1 MRPAGTRGYGGT
13 LNRPIKNKEA
23 SATIPAR
30 RPGGVVE
37 LTCGRLAM
45 KRPPIPRLTPWQ
57 PGAAPAQAQTS
68 PAASPVLGQRPNAPF
83 QPLVQDTEGDSPLR
97 LMGFYFA
104 LVLIFLRIALLAEVI
119 TFKTDTN
126 FRLVLIFGASTLLLL
141 LLSGGLRRCFQGA
154 AALWFCGYLLWLLVA
169 APFSVW
175 KGGTFETL
183 RAAFLTEFSL
193 FFVIVGLTRTVE
205 DLRKICTAVAAG
217 GTLALIFCRLM
228 GGNETGR
235 LSLPFGT
242 LQNPNDLAIHLLLV
256 LPFVA
261 LAFYAGNGVVRLLAM
276 PTAVGLLYAVL
287 LTGSRM
293 ALVVMALTVVF
304 ILVRS
309 TMMQRIA
316 MVGVFMVAG
325 VIAVA
330 FMPAL
335 TIQRYLT
342 VFSSQ
347 PQTIV
352 DLDEYQG
359 AVGSTEARMA
369 LLRTSIK
376 LTLQNPLFGAGPGQ
390 FAVEEEALQK
400 EVGRRGSWQV
410 THNTYTQVSSE
421 AGIPALFFYCAA
433 ILAALFGM
441 HRIYK
446 FCARRNDP
454 DSRLL
459 VHMAFCLR
467 LALVTIALC
476 SMFGSLAYRSYLPM
490 ILGLSVAFIAAAER
504 RIQRMTAA
512 QPSAT
517 PILATNTRPVLPSQ
531 RPNPRPAPIVAP
543 GRSTAFG
550 HPARGQ

>member
-1 MRPAGTRGYGGT
+1 MR
-13 LNRPIKNKEA
+13 LI
-23 SATIPAR
+23 
-30 RPGGVVE
+30 
-37 LTCGRLAM
+37 
-45 KRPPIPRLTPWQ
+45 
-57 PGAAPAQAQTS
+57 
-68 PAASPVLGQRPNAPF
+68 
-83 QPLVQDTEGDSPLR
+83 
-97 LMGFYFA
+97 GFYFA
-104 LVLIFLRIALLAEVI
+104 LILIFLRVALLSEVI
-119 TFKTDTN
+119 TFKTETN

-141 LLSGGLRRCFQGA
+141 LLSGGVRHCFRGT
-154 AALWFCGYLLWLLVA
+154 AALCFCGYLTWLLVA

-175 KGGTFETL
+175 KGGSFDTL

-193 FFVIVGLTRTVE
+193 FFVVVGLTRTLE
-205 DLRKICTAVAAG
+205 ELRKMCTVIAAG
-217 GTLALIFCRLM
+217 GTLTLIFCRLM
-228 GGNETGR
+228 GSNDTGR

-261 LAFYAGNGVVRLLAM
+261 LVFYAGKGVARLVAM

-293 ALVVMALTVVF
+293 ALVVTALLVLF
-304 ILVRS
+304 ILIRS
-309 TMMQRIA
+309 TMTQRLVMI
-316 MVGVFMVAG
+316 GVF
-325 VIAVA
+325 AVA
-330 FMPAL
+330 SGIALVSMPAL

-352 DLDEYQG
+352 DMDEYQG

-376 LTLQNPLFGAGPGQ
+376 MTLQNPLFGAGPGQ
-390 FAVEEEALQK
+390 FAVEEEALQRSI
-400 EVGRRGSWQV
+400 GRRGSWQV

-421 AGIPALFFYCAA
+421 AGIPALLFYCAA

-446 FCARRNDP
+446 FASRRNDSN
-454 DSRLL
+454 SRML
-459 VHMAFCLR
+459 VNMAYFLR

-490 ILGLSVAFIAAAER
+490 ILGLAVAFTAAAER
-504 RIQRMTAA
+504 FIQQMAA
-512 QPSAT
+512 EQQSAT
-517 PILATNTRPVLPSQ
+517 PIPATNTRPALPSQ
-531 RPNPRPAPIVAP
+531 RPNPRPTPIVGP

>member
-1 MRPAGTRGYGGT
+1 M
-13 LNRPIKNKEA
+13 
-23 SATIPAR
+23 
-30 RPGGVVE
+30 
-37 LTCGRLAM
+37 
-45 KRPPIPRLTPWQ
+45 
-57 PGAAPAQAQTS
+57 
-68 PAASPVLGQRPNAPF
+68 
-83 QPLVQDTEGDSPLR
+83 
-97 LMGFYFA
+97 
-104 LVLIFLRIALLAEVI
+104 
-119 TFKTDTN
+119 
-126 FRLVLIFGASTLLLL
+126 LIFGASTLLLL
-141 LLSGGLRRCFQGA
+141 LLSGGLVRCFRGTA
-154 AALWFCGYLLWLLVA
+154 SLWFCGYLGWLLLA

-183 RAAFLTEFSL
+183 RSAFLTEFSL
-193 FFVIVGLTRTVE
+193 FFVIAGLTRTIGE
-205 DLRKICTAVAAG
+205 LRKLCAAVAIG
-217 GTLALIFCRLM
+217 GTFTLVYCGWM
-228 GGNETGR
+228 GGNDTGR

-242 LQNPNDLAIHLLLV
+242 LQNPNDLAIHLLLA

-261 LAFYAGNGVVRLLAM
+261 LLFYAGKGMLRLLAI
-276 PTAVGLLYAVL
+276 PTAAGLLYAVL

-293 ALVVMALTVVF
+293 ALVVTALIVVF
-304 ILVRS
+304 VLVRS
-309 TMMQRIA
+309 TMTQRLA
-316 MVGVFMVAG
+316 MVGVFAIAG
-325 VIAVA
+325 VMALV

-347 PQTIV
+347 PATIV
-352 DLDEYQG
+352 DLEEYQG

-376 LTLQNPLFGAGPGQ
+376 MTIQNPLFGAGPGQ

-400 EVGRRGSWQV
+400 EMGRRGSWQV

-433 ILAALFGM
+433 ILAAMFGM

-446 FCARRNDP
+446 FAARRNDP

-490 ILGLSVAFIAAAER
+490 ILGLSVAFTAAATRLVER
-504 RIQRMTAA
+504 LA
-512 QPSAT
+512 AT
-517 PILATNTRPVLPSQ
+517 PSPATNTRPFLPSP
-531 RPNPRPAPIVAP
+531 RLNPRPAPLAAP

-550 HPARGQ
+550 HPAPGQ